1 MEKNIAMIELK
12 VTVEDE
18 KHAEKLLLELNSRE
32 GISAKVST
40 KPYSI
45 DDECQSSMAAEP
57 TSSFGTSANTDFSN
71 DATHFFDGEKL
82 YITRQYYEDYIKDL
96 AFNLAHPEEQ
106 KNEPLRTIS
115 NEELASCIT
124 LEEFREEMTEMIHK
138 HYHPQK

>member
-1 MEKNIAMIELK
+1 MIELK

-18 KHAEKLLLELNSRE
+18 KQAEKLLLELNSRE

-57 TSSFGTSANTDFSN
+57 TSSFGTSANIDFSN

-82 YITRQYYEDYIKDL
+82 YITRQYYEDYIRDM
-96 AFNLAHPEEQ
+96 AYNFAHPEEQ
-106 KNEPLRTIS
+106 KNEPLRTVS
-115 NEELASCIT
+115 NEELANCIT
-124 LEEFREEMTEMIHK
+124 LEELDQHLTERIHRF
-138 HYHPQK
+138 YHPNE